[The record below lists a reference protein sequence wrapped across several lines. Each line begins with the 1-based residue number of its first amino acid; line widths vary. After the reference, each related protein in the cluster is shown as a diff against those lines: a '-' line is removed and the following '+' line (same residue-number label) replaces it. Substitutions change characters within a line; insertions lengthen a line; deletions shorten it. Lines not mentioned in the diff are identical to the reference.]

1 MAEIHL
7 GKNQIAIFDY
17 TTRIVHLIHCD
28 WDTSDPSIDNDEKL
42 SDLGWDMAN
51 LEWMS
56 RHRRATC
63 SHRRR

>member
-17 TTRIVHLIHCD
+17 TTRIVHLVHCD

-42 SDLGWDMAN
+42 SELGWDMCN

-56 RHRRATC
+56 
-63 SHRRR
+63 